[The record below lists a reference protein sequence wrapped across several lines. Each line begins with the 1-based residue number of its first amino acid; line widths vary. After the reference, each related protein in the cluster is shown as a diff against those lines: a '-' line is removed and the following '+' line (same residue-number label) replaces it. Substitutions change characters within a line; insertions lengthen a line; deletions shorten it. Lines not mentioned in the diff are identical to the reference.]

1 MQQNVG
7 SLLNTHIQIK
17 YVKNITKGDKK
28 IMAEANFEETIKKL
42 ETIANELEKGDLNLD
57 ESVTKF
63 EEGMKLSKTCNDILE
78 NAEKRISILIKKDED
93 VTEENFNV
101 E

>member
-1 MQQNVG
+1 
-7 SLLNTHIQIK
+7 
-17 YVKNITKGDKK
+17 
-28 IMAEANFEETIKKL
+28 MAEANFEETIKKL
-42 ETIANELEKGDLNLD
+42 EIIANELEKGDLNLD
-57 ESVTKF
+57 ESVAKF

-78 NAEKRISILIKKDED
+78 NAEKRISILIKKDDD

>member
-1 MQQNVG
+1 ME
-7 SLLNTHIQIK
+7 K
-17 YVKNITKGDKK
+17 
-28 IMAEANFEETIKKL
+28 EENFEETIKKL

-57 ESVTKF
+57 ESVAKF
-63 EEGMKLSKTCNDILE
+63 EDGMKLSKICNDILE
-78 NAEKRISILIKKDED
+78 NAEKRISILIKKDDE